1 MFQLEK
7 DEYIN
12 LRSQFA
18 SSSLN
23 QHGGARYLP
32 FAFTELGVAMLSS
45 VLNSEK
51 AIEINIQI
59 VRIFTKMREM
69 LLTHKDILLQLE
81 EMKKSINGQE
91 DRVDLIYNYLTQFI
105 KEQKIPRKEVGYKK

>member
-1 MFQLEK
+1 
-7 DEYIN
+7 
-12 LRSQFA
+12 
-18 SSSLN
+18 
-23 QHGGARYLP
+23 
-32 FAFTELGVAMLSS
+32 
-45 VLNSEK
+45 
-51 AIEINIQI
+51 
-59 VRIFTKMREM
+59 M